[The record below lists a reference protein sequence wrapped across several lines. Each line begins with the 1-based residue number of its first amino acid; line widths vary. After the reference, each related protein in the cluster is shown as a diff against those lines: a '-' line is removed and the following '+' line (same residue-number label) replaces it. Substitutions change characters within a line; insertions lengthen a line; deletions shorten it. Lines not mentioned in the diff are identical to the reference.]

1 MTQTQ
6 NEEMNHPQEPGSEE
20 QTLSQDMK
28 QEEGIFT
35 VSFDA
40 VYADIFDGL
49 DATDT
54 ADGTNRR
61 TRKMYIIISLLMC
74 IQIVWFA
81 FSKSGIALLFAIF
94 LGAVA
99 LMLKSKSQRF
109 NKEIAKEFEKE
120 GHQTVLL
127 KEDGLMLNEK
137 QVAYTEVA
145 KLYDLK
151 RCFSLIYQ
159 GNHVFIIPKKTM
171 DQEQLQTFT
180 SLMKDKVGDAYVDT
194 VSK

>member
-20 QTLSQDMK
+20 QTLSQEMK

-61 TRKMYIIISLLMC
+61 TRKLYIIISLLMC

-145 KLYDLK
+145 KLFDLK

-159 GNHVFIIPKKTM
+159 GNHVYIIPKNVL
-171 DQEQLQTFT
+171 DEQQISAF
-180 SLMKDKVGDAYVDT
+180 SSAMKEKIGAAYIEA
-194 VSK
+194 SK

>member
-20 QTLSQDMK
+20 QTLSQEMK

-61 TRKMYIIISLLMC
+61 TRKLYIIISLLMC

-81 FSKSGIALLFAIF
+81 FSKSGIALLFN
-94 LGAVA
+94 
-99 LMLKSKSQRF
+99 LKKRDTRPFCSKRT
-109 NKEIAKEFEKE
+109 A
-120 GHQTVLL
+120 
-127 KEDGLMLNEK
+127 
-137 QVAYTEVA
+137 
-145 KLYDLK
+145 
-151 RCFSLIYQ
+151 
-159 GNHVFIIPKKTM
+159 
-171 DQEQLQTFT
+171 
-180 SLMKDKVGDAYVDT
+180 
-194 VSK
+194 